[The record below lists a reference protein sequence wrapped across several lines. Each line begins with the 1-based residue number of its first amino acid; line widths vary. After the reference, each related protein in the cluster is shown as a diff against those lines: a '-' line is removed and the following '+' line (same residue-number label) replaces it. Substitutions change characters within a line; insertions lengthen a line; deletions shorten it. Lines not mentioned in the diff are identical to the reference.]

1 MNMFIN
7 LSQYR
12 FYLAAK
18 PLSHLDVVPPVSSL
32 SAIKSVRGVGAHP
45 GSVDPRR
52 SVVLPNVHGSRLL
65 REFTGQLLPVRSAGV
80 ERSGGIRQALDVPSC
95 NLTKALRAT
104 YGMLFQ
110 VGQHVND
117 ILVIIS
123 VRAISTGST
132 RSTNTISN
140 TCVHFHPMNTPT

>member
-1 MNMFIN
+1 
-7 LSQYR
+7 
-12 FYLAAK
+12 
-18 PLSHLDVVPPVSSL
+18 
-32 SAIKSVRGVGAHP
+32 
-45 GSVDPRR
+45 
-52 SVVLPNVHGSRLL
+52 VVLPNVHGSRLL

-95 NLTKALRAT
+95 SLTKALRAT

-110 VGQHVND
+110 VGQYVND

-132 RSTNTISN
+132 RSTNTISQYLCSFSSHEHAN
-140 TCVHFHPMNTPT
+140 LIQIKFSDGEPVLRRTVGVGW